1 MTPAVG
7 KQKSSRLLG
16 WQVAEDPW
24 RRGGA
29 LFLCPCHCRDQ
40 PNEKLPGLA
49 ASPGTCRLA
58 GHRADWPLGS
68 LHGDPAPASTLTGF
82 FFLAPDAGAL
92 PPLLLHVTPLPA
104 SPLPGGLP
112 AAALTPWVGTPAPG
126 PGRRVSSF
134 PAAFPGSPDPWPSLP
149 FHPKS
154 LGAPRPPPLA
164 APLPPWGW
172 PPAPLGRG
180 HGGLTC
186 SSASCLPNCLPSA
199 AEPRNS
205 KGTKG
210 SEGRAVSP
218 SGTTLHSRCREPGGV
233 ISHCHNYRL
242 KGLGP

>member
-7 KQKSSRLLG
+7 KQKSSRLLSR
-16 WQVAEDPW
+16 QVAEDPW

-82 FFLAPDAGAL
+82 FFIAPDAGAL

-112 AAALTPWVGTPAPG
+112 ARCADTVGGNTRPGARLTCVLFPCSVPW
-126 PGRRVSSF
+126 
-134 PAAFPGSPDPWPSLP
+134 L
-149 FHPKS
+149 
-154 LGAPRPPPLA
+154 PRPLA
-164 APLPPWGW
+164 LSPLPPEV
-172 PPAPLGRG
+172 PRRPRG
-180 HGGLTC
+180 H
-186 SSASCLPNCLPSA
+186 
-199 AEPRNS
+199 PRS
-205 KGTKG
+205 
-210 SEGRAVSP
+210 RP
-218 SGTTLHSRCREPGGV
+218 RCRLGAGCPHVWAAGTAASPAHPPHVSLTAYRVPQNHGILRVQRDPKVERSRPLALLYTRGV
-233 ISHCHNYRL
+233 GSRA
-242 KGLGP
+242 G

>member
-1 MTPAVG
+1 M
-7 KQKSSRLLG
+7 
-16 WQVAEDPW
+16 
-24 RRGGA
+24 
-29 LFLCPCHCRDQ
+29 CP
-40 PNEKLPGLA
+40 L
-49 ASPGTCRLA
+49 
-58 GHRADWPLGS
+58 S
-68 LHGDPAPASTLTGF
+68 LQRS
-82 FFLAPDAGAL
+82 LAPPTLG
-92 PPLLLHVTPLPA
+92 PL
-104 SPLPGGLP
+104 SPSTRSPS
-112 AAALTPWVGTPAPG
+112 AP
-126 PGRRVSSF
+126 
-134 PAAFPGSPDPWPSLP
+134 
-149 FHPKS
+149 
-154 LGAPRPPPLA
+154 PRPPPLA

-242 KGLGP
+242 KGLGALMTNTSHLRLPAPPQPRQHPGDSSGTPRKRSRGEPGSCVPAPRSQHAHAELRVPAPTQTAPLACFSSLLCFSP